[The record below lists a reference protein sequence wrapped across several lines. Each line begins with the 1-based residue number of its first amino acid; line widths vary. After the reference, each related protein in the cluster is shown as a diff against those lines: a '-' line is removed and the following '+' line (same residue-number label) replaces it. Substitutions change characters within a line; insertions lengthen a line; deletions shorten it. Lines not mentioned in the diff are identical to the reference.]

1 MSSQTT
7 TCNRCGVTV
16 PTAARYCPECG
27 TPLAEVRT
35 FGTPPSVPP
44 GLGRGLSKLRLR
56 GRAFVETVSA
66 QNAARR
72 ELTALR
78 REVEQLHAKRD
89 LWLRDLGRAVYD
101 GDDAGSERGKAALRG
116 LDQEILAKEEQMTH
130 TALQAQAH
138 VARVQA
144 EARPTVLLEPAQPA
158 PVPEP
163 YPPPDEGTPPTPA
176 PVPEPYPPP
185 DEGDPP
191 QPG

>member
-1 MSSQTT
+1 MSSPTT
-7 TCNRCGVTV
+7 TCSHCRAAV
-16 PTAARYCPECG
+16 PAEARYCPECG
-27 TPLAEVRT
+27 SPLAEVRT

-44 GLGRGLSKLRLR
+44 GIGRGLSKLRLR

-66 QNAARR
+66 QTAARR
-72 ELTALR
+72 EVAALR
-78 REVEQLHAKRD
+78 YELEELRAKRD
-89 LWLRDLGRAVYD
+89 RWLRDLGLAVYD
-101 GDDAGSERGKAALRG
+101 GDDAGSERGKAAIRG
-116 LDQEILAKEEQMTH
+116 LDQEILAKEEQMTQ

-138 VARVQA
+138 VAQVQA
-144 EARPTVLLEPAQPA
+144 ESRPTVLLEPPQPA